1 MEVSN
6 RILINGWLMEVFS
19 DN

>member
-6 RILINGWLMEVFS
+6 R
-19 DN
+19 DK

>member
-6 RILINGWLMEVFS
+6 RK
-19 DN
+19 